1 MNRGL
6 PLVGAMAVG
15 LMLGGGHREPA
26 PWIAEPRPH
35 EYTADG
41 REYVDLEL
49 VLAVDVSSSIDEAEA
64 RRQREGHV
72 AALADPDIISA
83 IQSGGYGRI
92 AVVYLEW
99 ADADF
104 QRVVAPWTVIE
115 TEEDAQVFAATLA
128 TAPFISGRRTA
139 IGAAMDSAMTLMDEN
154 AYEGVR
160 RVIDI
165 SGDGPQNAGPS
176 LSAARQRAEAGSIT
190 VNGLPITG
198 GRQHPFRPSVSI
210 DVGAYFENQVIA
222 GPGAFISPSNEHDD
236 FVDALRRKLIIEIA
250 GLDPLL
256 FREPAPHVR
265 NG

>member
-1 MNRGL
+1 MRRGFAL
-6 PLVGAMAVG
+6 LGALA
-15 LMLGGGHREPA
+15 LSLTLGASGREPA
-26 PWIAEPRPH
+26 PWIDQERPH
-35 EYTADG
+35 EYTEDG
-41 REYVDLEL
+41 RERVDLEL
-49 VLAVDVSSSIDEAEA
+49 VLAVDVSSSIDETEA

-128 TAPFISGRRTA
+128 TAPFVSGRRTA
-139 IGAAMDSAMTLMDEN
+139 IGAAIESSVTLMEEN
-154 AYEGVR
+154 AFEGVR
-160 RVIDI
+160 QVIDI
-165 SGDGPQNAGPS
+165 SGDGPQNSGSS
-176 LSAARQRAEAGSIT
+176 LSVARQRAEDANIT
-190 VNGLPITG
+190 INGLPIAG
-198 GRQHPFRPSVSI
+198 DRQHPFRPSVSI
-210 DVGAYFENQVIA
+210 DVSAYFENQVIA

-250 GLDPLL
+250 GLDPRLL
-256 FREPAPHVR
+256 LEPAVLVR